1 MSKVQRSSSE
11 MRLGT
16 SVPKWE
22 KPKSLYKDMVNDMI
36 CTFIEKIKKTT
47 LSRTIRLNESMRI
60 IKK

>member
-1 MSKVQRSSSE
+1 

>member
-11 MRLGT
+11 MRLGA

-36 CTFIEKIKKTT
+36 CTFIE
-47 LSRTIRLNESMRI
+47 R
-60 IKK
+60 